1 MDQNV
6 AEEMALYKIIKGLQL
21 EITHLKERN
30 KMLSSEII
38 DTRNI
43 FVSMLQKYKAQNE
56 YEFTQI
62 RNKLRNKYW

>member
-62 RNKLRNKYW
+62 HNKLRNKY